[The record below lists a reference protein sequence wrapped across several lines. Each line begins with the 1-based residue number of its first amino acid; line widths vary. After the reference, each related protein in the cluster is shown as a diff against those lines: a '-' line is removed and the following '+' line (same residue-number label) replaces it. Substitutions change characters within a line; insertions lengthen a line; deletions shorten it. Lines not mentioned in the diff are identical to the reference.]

1 MTHLWIVKYKR
12 EGTDAEYLTFT
23 RIVQKIQIHSNPKNK
38 KESLENY
45 FFEIN
50 DINVYKK
57 C

>member
-1 MTHLWIVKYKR
+1 MSVKYKR

-23 RIVQKIQIHSNPKNK
+23 RIVQKLQIHSNPKNK